1 MNFVNGKNNY
11 PKNLE
16 TAHNLLEFRRD
27 SQVRRSGNG
36 LSSEVAFATDGEIR
50 KKKPLSE
57 VVCYNCNK
65 KGHMVYACPEEKV
78 ETGMANVTNGAT
90 EVSTPTIQ
98 TQPHQRQQLEVLF
111 SA

>member
-27 SQVRRSGNG
+27 SQ

-98 TQPHQRQQLEVLF
+98 TQPHQRQQLDVLF